1 MNVFKRPVV
10 KPYVWINWRLE
21 ALFGLVRAKE
31 GFYEGLGPRY
41 LSLRW
46 LCMWGVLLHSES

>member
-31 GFYEGLGPRY
+31 R
-41 LSLRW
+41 
-46 LCMWGVLLHSES
+46 VL